1 MYILYAVLYTLIS
14 PLFVLRLWF
23 KARHNPAYRKR
34 VAERFSLSLYGEKA
48 DVWLHLVSLGE
59 VVAAT
64 GLIERLLLTKKTVL
78 ITTMT
83 PSGAMQVERQFAN
96 RVMHRYVPYDI
107 PMAVKRFV
115 RYYQPRLAIILETEL
130 WPSLIIETHR
140 AGITLLLCSAC
151 LSPDSYR
158 GYQKIRFFMKRLLAC
173 VQGIYAQTS
182 EDAERF
188 IAIGADPRKVEVVG
202 NIKLQLHALPK
213 PNPEQLSLKSH
224 WGKDRIVII
233 AASTHHDEEAKI
245 LDAWPSFLEKHHDA
259 LLVIAPRHPERFA
272 LVRDMIQE
280 RGLNLSARSEQQA
293 PSRQIQVFLLDT
305 LGELRSFYA
314 LCDYA
319 FVGGSLAPIGGHN
332 VLEPISLGA
341 ASFVGPHVSTQ
352 PICQPLAEQGVI
364 DIIPSAEALLDAI
377 DRLIQAPAEKEKRV
391 AEGKAFIEA
400 QQGVLDSYVKHCLD
414 CLS

>member
-1 MYILYAVLYTLIS
+1 MYMLYAVLYTLIS
-14 PLFVLRLWF
+14 PLFILRLWF
-23 KARHNPAYRKR
+23 KSRHNLAYRKR
-34 VAERFSLSLYGEKA
+34 IAERFSLSLYGDKV

-64 GLIERLLLTKKTVL
+64 GLIERLLLAKKTVL

-83 PSGAMQVERQFAN
+83 PTGAMQVERQFAN

-107 PMAVKRFV
+107 PLAVRRFI
-115 RYYQPRLAIILETEL
+115 RYYQPKLAIILETEL
-130 WPSLIIETHR
+130 WPSLIIETHK
-140 AGITLLLCSAC
+140 AGVPLLLCSAC
-151 LSPDSYR
+151 LSPESYR
-158 GYQKIRFFMKRLLAC
+158 GYQKIRFFMKRLLGC
-173 VQGIYAQTS
+173 VQGVYAQTP
-182 EDAERF
+182 EDAKRF

-224 WGKDRIVII
+224 WGKERVVVI
-233 AASTHHDEEAKI
+233 AASTHHDEEAQI
-245 LDAWPSFLEKHHDA
+245 LDAWPAFLEKHHDA

-272 LVRDMIQE
+272 AVRELILA
-280 RGLNLSARSEQQA
+280 RGLHLDSRSEPQP
-293 PSRQIQVFLLDT
+293 PSRQTQVFLLDT

-314 LCDYA
+314 LCDFA

-341 ASFVGPHVSTQ
+341 VSFVGPHVSTQ
-352 PICQPLAEQGVI
+352 PICQPMAEQGII
-364 DIIPSAEALLDAI
+364 DIIPSAKALLEAI
-377 DRLIQAPAEKEKRV
+377 DGLIQTPVEKEKRMV
-391 AEGKAFIEA
+391 NGKAFIEA

-414 CLS
+414 CLG